1 MAIIVIMKVSVADAK
16 NNLPELIKAAEKG
29 ERQALTGAKPASERK
44 PGSGHQGQRTPWLL
58 ADVIHQ

>member
-29 ERQALTGAKPASERK
+29 ERQALGEDIPIV
-44 PGSGHQGQRTPWLL
+44 TPDRQFEAYKELK
-58 ADVIHQ
+58 VIS